1 MMTFYCAVGCYRLKI
16 EQGHKVPYIQK
27 LGVLHPISTL
37 EFLIWTTLLW
47 EVMTYQELK
56 EAYVEQCKG
65 LGMDTPPLDTLLDN
79 LVARKLVVKGVG
91 YTGVDA
97 LYNMLADA
105 FVIPYELSGVKK
117 TATAVKLFLK
127 GRLSFMETVQVLRSG
142 SMTAD
147 EARVIDLI
155 RQTPLSTSELVRC
168 FDLNLRDVST
178 PDKLLAGLYP
188 DESSDQAHIANEEIF
203 SQNTTPVL
211 QTVANLYLDRKVI
224 LEYA

>member
-1 MMTFYCAVGCYRLKI
+1 MMTFYCAVGSYRLKI

-47 EVMTYQELK
+47 EIMTYQELK

-79 LVARKLVVKGVG
+79 LVVRKLVVKGVG
-91 YTGVDA
+91 YSGVDA

-155 RQTPLSTSELVRC
+155 R
-168 FDLNLRDVST
+168 RDVST

-203 SQNTTPVL
+203 SHNTTPVL

>member
-1 MMTFYCAVGCYRLKI
+1 MMTFYCAVGSYRLKT

-27 LGVLHPISTL
+27 LGALHPISTL

-56 EAYVEQCKG
+56 DVYEEQRKG
-65 LGMDTPPLDTLLDN
+65 LGLDVPPLDNLLDN
-79 LVARKLVVKGVG
+79 LVARKLVMKGVG

-97 LYNMLADA
+97 LYNMLANA

-117 TATAVKLFLK
+117 TATAIKLFLK
-127 GRLSFMETVQVLRSG
+127 GNLSFLETMQVLRASRT
-142 SMTAD
+142 TAD

-155 RQTPLSTSELVRC
+155 RQTPLSTAELVRC

-178 PDKLLAGLYP
+178 VDKLLAGLYP
-188 DESSDQAHIANEEIF
+188 DENSDQAHIANEEIF

-211 QTVANLYLDRKVI
+211 QAVANLYLDRKVI